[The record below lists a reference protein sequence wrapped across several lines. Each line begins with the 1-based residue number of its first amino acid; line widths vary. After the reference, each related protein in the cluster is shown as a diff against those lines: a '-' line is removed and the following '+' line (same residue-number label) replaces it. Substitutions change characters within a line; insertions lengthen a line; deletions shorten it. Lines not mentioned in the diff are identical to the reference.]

1 MTTQHAETISPRPL
15 EHREW
20 VCAVGL
26 QADSERV
33 LRYTAQVAETFHGNL
48 LLIHAISSS
57 EPGLAVQL
65 DLDERM
71 QSAERQVAAHHRL
84 EELQRN
90 AGSHANQYRIGP
102 IKDALIEAALRSQ
115 ADLLVIGR
123 SPQAGDLGRLR
134 DLTYAVVRD
143 CTLSGAERLK

>member
-1 MTTQHAETISPRPL
+1 LTTQHAETISPRPL

-90 AGSHANQYRIGP
+90 A
-102 IKDALIEAALRSQ
+102 
-115 ADLLVIGR
+115 DLLVIGR